1 MKKKIIFKFY
11 FFRLYFKLVA
21 YIWNRL
27 MPVNLS
33 ANILALIVIVVVII
47 PASLV
52 SSHLFIKSIEDRQ
65 IIILQNVEI
74 I

>member
-1 MKKKIIFKFY
+1 
-11 FFRLYFKLVA
+11 
-21 YIWNRL
+21 